1 MKKWLVG
8 LLAASLCVASAWAV
22 TDTLEAGL
30 FVATSTTYKDF
41 SDVTV
46 TSSAVYAGNSAKTA
60 AGGIQLRSKDNS
72 GIVTTGSGGMATKV
86 TIAWADGNADGRT
99 IDVYGKSAAYSSS
112 ADLYAAASQGTKI
125 GSVVLGSTELVIEGE
140 YAFIG
145 LRSNNGAVYVTKV
158 EIEWSG
164 EAPPVEFTVT
174 FDKADGFTLEEGTA
188 SSIKATASNG
198 SGNYSYDWTGDLQGT
213 GDTLEIPDT
222 LAVGN
227 YSVTVTVTDNEAEVD
242 PIEKSIG
249 FEVIET
255 VIVLDYAILPFQY
268 SGPWQN
274 ATVSGMTCSG
284 LGTDYNDGSAK
295 FDTTADSLVIKF
307 IGTPGELSYGIKGN
321 STTTTNISTFV
332 VLESANGVDY
342 TPVAT
347 YSTDSNLTTSRT
359 DATNALSATS
369 QYVKFLYQYKDKG
382 NVGIY
387 DIAITSGGPAVFS
400 ITLDPAADFDVEQNA
415 EAIITATPANEEG
428 IVGYAWTVDGIAAN
442 TDGNMLTL
450 DTSVI
455 SDTAHEV
462 VCNATDG
469 SGATATASVK
479 YTVIAP
485 VTKYNVIPPV
495 GGNGFIT
502 ATPEKAAAGDDV
514 QLTATANSGY
524 KFVSMTVIGKDSET
538 RYETFTTATA
548 TFKMPAEDVYVGATF
563 ELKSG
568 DVFKKIS
575 SAAEL
580 EEGDYVFVGSATDG
594 IKAMQ
599 AAIPATGTK
608 YFYAKDVE
616 IENDEITD
624 PDDDLV
630 WTLAKDG
637 DNWTIYN
644 SALGFA
650 AFPGGKDNAASAEES
665 VTDNSRWTIT
675 YGEDK
680 FFIVGNVAAAA
691 TPTNRYLHYNTSST
705 AHRFACYTSVTL
717 ANSMAFYKKEG
728 ASVPTVTYTGDT
740 TVTLPDGEFSI
751 QFSLKGYEGAVTWEK
766 DGREGGSIDENTGLY
781 TWKPVEAAD
790 EINITVRAVDGETII
805 ASTDIA
811 LTVKPEP
818 QSYTVEVADGILH
831 GTVDISVGGEILP
844 SPATVVEGTTVMLV
858 VVPENRSYKLD
869 SISVE
874 TEGGDDVAL
883 DDDYS
888 FTMPS
893 DNVTVYASFVENVIS
908 GDEFTLIDSLAD
920 LEDGAEYVITDN
932 TKAYAMKAELST
944 GSTKRLLNEPVEPV
958 DDVITTDDATIIW
971 KLVEDAD
978 GNYAFYNESIGQYIG
993 WSSGNSAKFQDDAF
1007 ANTISYEDS
1016 LFVVMA
1022 TSTAELAKPRKLQF
1036 NSATNTLQFAYYE
1049 GTQKNLNFFKKSGG
1063 SAPLRVSL
1071 DQENPLRLDVGT
1083 GASVTATATGGEKPY
1098 TFAWE
1103 CSTAPE
1109 LNGTGET
1116 LAIPDTLGLGTYN
1129 IWLTVSDSSDPAREI
1144 MQAFVVVVQEPA
1156 VKYTATVADGIL
1168 HGTVLIG
1175 VGDEEPSLGP
1185 LSVPAG
1191 ETVKIYA
1198 EPEDRSWKLGE
1209 VSVTKDGG
1217 GDVEIAD
1224 DGSFTMPESDV
1235 TVYASFVENVITGD
1249 EFALITSL
1257 DGLEDGAEYVI
1268 TDDTKAF
1275 AMKAELSSGSTK
1287 RLLNEPV
1294 EPDENN
1300 VITTDDASLVWKLVA
1315 VEGGNFAFYNE
1326 SVGKYIGW
1334 SSGNSAKFQDD
1345 AFANTISYDSDLFVV
1360 MATSTAELEKPR
1372 KLQFNSASN
1381 SMQFAYYEGTQK
1393 NLNFFKKDTGPAEPS
1408 ISFMGSTEATL
1419 PDGTFTLA
1427 FSLDNFENESQF
1439 EIEWSLLDND
1449 PGAIAAVEGDENKAT
1464 YTWALT
1470 SDVEAKDYTI
1480 TVSAKLD
1487 GVEIAGEEV
1496 TLTVLE
1502 AEPPTATLTCTEGT
1516 SIAAKVNQALV
1527 LHFTLANAEFYT
1539 DEGPDGF
1546 LGSGNDDADGVF
1558 SDFTATSFTWTWTPT
1573 ATGSYDFHFNAV
1585 DGDYEYIVEDYPLTV
1600 EVSEGGGEAGEVTFV
1615 SMQKVDGVWTF
1626 TLSDGTTRTADSED
1640 IWYSTDLVTWIQN
1653 TSDTKADL
1661 TAPAIFLK
1669 VAP

>member
-125 GSVVLGSTELVIEGE
+125 GSIVLGSTELVIEGE

-307 IGTPGELSYGIKGN
+307 IGTPGDLSYGIKGN
-321 STTTTNISTFV
+321 SQTTTDISTFK
-332 VLESANGVDY
+332 VLESADGVDY

-347 YSTDSNLTTSRT
+347 YSSDSNLTNTRQ
-359 DATNALSATS
+359 DVTNALSATS
-369 QYVKFLYQYKDKG
+369 QYVQFLYDNKAKG

-387 DIAITSGGPAVFS
+387 DVVITSGGPATFS
-400 ITLDPAADFDVEQNA
+400 VSLALSGDSKIEQGS
-415 EAIITATPANEEG
+415 EAYVTATPKNAAEG
-428 IVGYAWTVDGIAAN
+428 VVGYEWTSAN
-442 TDGNMLTL
+442 GGSGTDNVYTI
-450 DTSVI
+450 DTSVTGDFKV
-455 SDTAHEV
+455 SV
-462 VCNATDG
+462 KATDAEG
-469 SGATATASVK
+469 NEAEDSIEFSIVKAYTVSVEDGIQNGTVEIQIGDAEAVPGPVDVAQGTIV
-479 YTVIAP
+479 TVIATP
-485 VTKYNVIPPV
+485 ADRTYQIESITVETE
-495 GGNGFIT
+495 GG
-502 ATPEKAAAGDDV
+502 TPV
-514 QLTATANSGY
+514 QLSKSN
-524 KFVSMTVIGKDSET
+524 
-538 RYETFTTATA
+538 TFE
-548 TFKMPAEDVYVGATF
+548 MPAENVWVGATF
-563 ELKSG
+563 VERSG
-568 DVFKKIS
+568 DVFKKIA
-575 SAAEL
+575 SAEDL
-580 EEGDYVFVGSATDG
+580 EEGEYVFTGVGTDG
-594 IKAMQ
+594 TFAMQ
-599 AAIPATGTK
+599 AAIPESGTK
-608 YFYAKDVE
+608 FLQCKFIE
-616 IENDEITD
+616 FENDEIEN
-624 PDDDLV
+624 PDEDLV
-630 WTLAKDG
+630 WTLAKNG
-637 DNWTIYN
+637 NNWTIHNDAVGFVGYLNSGN
-644 SALGFA
+644 SA
-650 AFPGGKDNAASAEES
+650 NAEATA
-665 VTDNSRWTIT
+665 TDNSSWTIT
-675 YGEDK
+675 YANGFYSVEN
-680 FFIVGNVAAAA
+680 VGTSGRFLHFNTA
-691 TPTNRYLHYNTSST
+691 TN
-705 AHRFACYTSVTL
+705 AHRFACYTSVTF
-717 ANSMAFYKKEG
+717 ANSMSFFKKEGGPAPLRVSLDQENPLRLDVGTGASVTATATGGEKPYTFAWECSTVPELNGTGETLAIPDTLGLGTNTVWLTVSDSSDPAREIMQAFVVVVQEPAVAHDVRIAVGILGGVVTADPEQATAGETVTLTATPAEGKKLVSMTVTYGETVLTFTSSPAEFEMPDEDVYVGAKFEEVEGEIYELVESDAAFIPGDDYIIVSTGNGFTNAMKNVAATGDRIAVAEVSISDNTVLVESDDIVWTIAAASGGKYTLYNAAVEKFVAAPTSASDNKAFLVDAGTSDEAQWTISVATNSLVTIGSIHEGKSLLRNTTAANAYFANYKSGAKTYLYKKAG

-818 QSYTVEVADGILH
+818 QSYTVEVADGIIN
-831 GTVDISVGGEILP
+831 GTVKISVGGETFEG
-844 SPATVVEGTTVMLV
+844 SATVPEGTTVTLI
-858 VVPENRSYKLD
+858 PEPVDRSYKLG
-869 SISVE
+869 SISVK
-874 TEGGDDVAL
+874 TDGGQDVEL
-883 DDDYS
+883 DADYS
-888 FTMPS
+888 FPMPS
-893 DNVTVYASFVENVIS
+893 DNVTVYAE
-908 GDEFTLIDSLAD
+908 
-920 LEDGAEYVITDN
+920 
-932 TKAYAMKAELST
+932 
-944 GSTKRLLNEPVEPV
+944 
-958 DDVITTDDATIIW
+958 
-971 KLVEDAD
+971 
-978 GNYAFYNESIGQYIG
+978 
-993 WSSGNSAKFQDDAF
+993 
-1007 ANTISYEDS
+1007 
-1016 LFVVMA
+1016 
-1022 TSTAELAKPRKLQF
+1022 
-1036 NSATNTLQFAYYE
+1036 
-1049 GTQKNLNFFKKSGG
+1049 
-1063 SAPLRVSL
+1063 
-1071 DQENPLRLDVGT
+1071 
-1083 GASVTATATGGEKPY
+1083 
-1098 TFAWE
+1098 
-1103 CSTAPE
+1103 
-1109 LNGTGET
+1109 
-1116 LAIPDTLGLGTYN
+1116 
-1129 IWLTVSDSSDPAREI
+1129 
-1144 MQAFVVVVQEPA
+1144 
-1156 VKYTATVADGIL
+1156 
-1168 HGTVLIG
+1168 
-1175 VGDEEPSLGP
+1175 
-1185 LSVPAG
+1185 
-1191 ETVKIYA
+1191 
-1198 EPEDRSWKLGE
+1198 
-1209 VSVTKDGG
+1209 
-1217 GDVEIAD
+1217 
-1224 DGSFTMPESDV
+1224 
-1235 TVYASFVENVITGD
+1235 FVENVITGD
-1249 EFALITSL
+1249 EFTLVSDVSALQ
-1257 DGLEDGAEYVI
+1257 DGTRVVLTDPDGTYALP
-1268 TDDTKAF
+1268 
-1275 AMKAELSSGSTK
+1275 AELSGSVFAVSAV
-1287 RLLNEPV
+1287 EPV
-1294 EPDENN
+1294 ND
-1300 VITTDDASLVWKLVA
+1300 VITTDDGAIIWTLVA
-1315 VEGGNFAFYNE
+1315 DGEGHFSLYNE
-1326 SVGKYIGW
+1326 KVAKYAGHAGGG
-1334 SSGNSAKFQDD
+1334 SSNSGRLQDD
-1345 AFANTISYDSDLFVV
+1345 PFPNTIATNDAGLFVV
-1360 MATSTAELEKPR
+1360 TSIAADSAGNYRALQYNPNVQQGVANPR
-1372 KLQFNSASN
+1372 
-1381 SMQFAYYEGTQK
+1381 FAYYKPGQK
-1393 NLNFFKKDTGPAEPS
+1393 YLRIYAAASGPAEPS

-1427 FSLDNFENESQF
+1427 FSLDNYENESAF

-1496 TLTVLE
+1496 TLTVLA
-1502 AEPPTATLTCTEGT
+1502 AEPPAATLTCTEGT
-1516 SIAAKVNQALV
+1516 SLTAKVNQALV

-1539 DEGPDGF
+1539 DEGTDGI
-1546 LGSGNDDADGVF
+1546 LEDGNNDEDGVF

-1573 ATGSYDFHFNAV
+1573 ATGSYDFHFNAL
-1585 DGDYEYIVEDYPLTV
+1585 DGDYEFIVEDYPLTV

-1626 TLSDGTTRTADSED
+1626 TLSDGTTRTADSAD

-1653 TSDTKADL
+1653 TGDTKADL
-1661 TAPAIFLK
+1661 TAPAIYLK